1 MAVSIQYTNDVAAVL
16 TIDVRKTD
24 YQANVDKALKSYRQR
39 AEIPG
44 FRKGNAPM
52 GLIQKKFGIGAKI
65 EEINKFVGQALYQYI
80 NENKL
85 RVLGEPMACVDAPE
99 QDLEKGEDF
108 QFVFD
113 LALSP
118 KISCTL
124 DKSDKLPYYHIEAT
138 DEMVDE
144 HIKQMLNSYGTQVE
158 VDSVEP
164 NDIVKGR
171 LVELE
176 RGNPK
181 IEGIELENS
190 MVLPLY
196 MKDEEQKAL
205 FIGSAKN
212 TVLTFEPYAAYAGN
226 QHELAAFLKVDKD
239 AVENYKGVQFTFEI
253 QSISRHVPAE
263 LNEEFYTKVFGEEG
277 DVKDEATLK
286 TKVREGFRE
295 QFDPESD
302 YMFLQDL
309 RKYIVAKVGAVEYP
323 VELLKR
329 WLKTSNDKLT
339 DEELE
344 SSLPGQLE
352 GLTFQVVKDDL
363 LEAHKVEVTEEDVF
377 ELATVVAKSQFAQY
391 GMSSVPDEVLAQ
403 YAKSLLEKEDT
414 ARSIRMRVF
423 ENKFAAVVKELV
435 TLEEKTVSPEEFG
448 KLINPE
454 A

>member
-1 MAVSIQYTNDVAAVL
+1 MAVSIKYTNDVAAVL
-16 TIDVRKTD
+16 TIDVAKAD
-24 YQANVDKALKSYRQR
+24 YQGNVDKALKAYRQK

-52 GLIQKKFGIGAKI
+52 GLIQKKFGVGAKI

-80 NENKL
+80 NENDL
-85 RVLGEPMACVDAPE
+85 RVLGEPMASADAPQ
-99 QDLEKGEDF
+99 QDLETGEDF

-113 LALSP
+113 LALMP

-124 DKSDKLPYYHIEAT
+124 DKTDKLPYYHIEAT
-138 DEMVDE
+138 DEMVSE
-144 HIKQMLNSYGTQVE
+144 HIKQMLNSYGSQVE
-158 VDSVEP
+158 VDTVEA

-176 RGNPK
+176 GEAAK
-181 IEGIELENS
+181 EGGIELENS

-196 MKDEEQKAL
+196 MKDEAQKAL
-205 FIGSAKN
+205 FVGAAKN
-212 TVLTFEPYAAYAGN
+212 SVLTFEPYAAYGGN
-226 QHELAAFLKVDKD
+226 QHELAAFLKVNKD
-239 AVENYKGVQFTFEI
+239 DVETYKGVQFTFEI

-277 DVKDEATLK
+277 DVKDEDTLK
-286 TKVREGFRE
+286 AKVREGFRE

-309 RKYIVAKVGAVEYP
+309 RKYIVTKVGAVQYP
-323 VELLKR
+323 EELLKR
-329 WLKTSNDKLT
+329 WLKITNDKLT
-339 DEELE
+339 DEEIE
-344 SSLPGQLE
+344 SSLPNQLE
-352 GLTFQVVKDDL
+352 GLTFQIVKDEL
-363 LEAHKVEVTEEDVF
+363 LEAHKVEVSDDDVL

-391 GMSSVPDEVLAQ
+391 GMSSVPDEMLAQ

-414 ARSIRMRVF
+414 ARNIRMRVF
-423 ENKFAAVVKELV
+423 ENKFAAVVKGLV